1 MNLSKFKFALKRD
14 GIIGFLNIL
23 IGKLGLKF
31 RFHTALDKRKLW
43 LVDHLFKISNDKVMS
58 GPFKGMKLLKKSSWD
73 KKIYEFNPDLSS
85 KIVGCYE
92 QEVQSKIVELQKIN
106 KKKYFINFGAGEGYF
121 ALGVLYS
128 GFFEQS
134 IAFEI
139 TDESRNI
146 MIENSKINKL
156 DNRLSIKYS
165 ANSSFLK
172 DILDSGK
179 KLDDIFI
186 LSDIEG
192 AEFEIFND
200 DNLSKLINCNLIIE
214 FHRHPID
221 DENKKFREKLN
232 KYFKVSLLSTSNRS
246 FSDIPLLKELNDD
259 DRWLIASE
267 NRPYL
272 MNWFVCTPK

>member
-14 GIIGFLNIL
+14 GLIGFLNIL
-23 IGKLGLKF
+23 IGKFGLKF

-43 LVDHLFKISNDKVMS
+43 LVNHLFEISKGEVIS
-58 GPFKGMKLLKKSSWD
+58 GHFKGMKLLKKSNWD
-73 KKIYEFNPDLSS
+73 KKIYKYNPDLSS
-85 KIVGCYE
+85 KITGCYE
-92 QEVQSKIVELQKIN
+92 QEVQDKIVELQKKN

-121 ALGVLYS
+121 ALGVLNS
-128 GFFEQS
+128 GLFQQS

-139 TDESRNI
+139 SDNSRNI
-146 MIENSKINKL
+146 MIENSKLNKL
-156 DNRLSIKYS
+156 DDKLSIKYA
-165 ANSSFLK
+165 ANSSFLN
-172 DILDSGK
+172 DILDFEK
-179 KLDDIFI
+179 KLDDILI

-200 DNLSKLINCNLIIE
+200 DNLSKLKNCNLIIE
-214 FHRHPID
+214 FHKHHID
-221 DENKKFREKLN
+221 EENKKFEEKLN
-232 KYFKVSLLSTSNRS
+232 KYFNVSVLSTGNRS
-246 FSDIPLLKELNDD
+246 FSDISLLKELNDD

>member
-1 MNLSKFKFALKRD
+1 MNISKLKFAFKRD

-23 IGKLGLKF
+23 MGKFGLKF

-43 LVDHLFKISNDKVMS
+43 LVNHLFEISKGEVIS
-58 GPFKGMKLLKKSSWD
+58 GHFKGMKLLKKSNWD
-73 KKIYEFNPDLSS
+73 KKIYEYNPDLSS
-85 KIVGCYE
+85 KITGCYE
-92 QEVQSKIVELQKIN
+92 QEVQDKIVELQKKN

-121 ALGVLYS
+121 ALGVLNS
-128 GFFEQS
+128 GLFQKS

-139 TDESRNI
+139 SDISRNI
-146 MIENSKINKL
+146 MIENSKLNKL
-156 DNRLSIKYS
+156 DNKLSIKY
-165 ANSSFLK
+165 AVNSSFLN
-172 DILDSGK
+172 DFLDSEK

-192 AEFEIFND
+192 TEFEIFND
-200 DNLSKLINCNLIIE
+200 DNLSKLKNCNLIIE
-214 FHRHPID
+214 FHRHHID
-221 DENKKFREKLN
+221 VENKKFEDKLN
-232 KYFKVSLLSTSNRS
+232 KYFNVSVLSTGNRS
-246 FSDIPLLKELNDD
+246 FSDISLLKELNDD

>member
-1 MNLSKFKFALKRD
+1 
-14 GIIGFLNIL
+14 
-23 IGKLGLKF
+23 
-31 RFHTALDKRKLW
+31 
-43 LVDHLFKISNDKVMS
+43 
-58 GPFKGMKLLKKSSWD
+58 
-73 KKIYEFNPDLSS
+73 
-85 KIVGCYE
+85 
-92 QEVQSKIVELQKIN
+92 
-106 KKKYFINFGAGEGYF
+106 
-121 ALGVLYS
+121 
-128 GFFEQS
+128 
-134 IAFEI
+134 
-139 TDESRNI
+139 

-221 DENKKFREKLN
+221 EENKKFREKLN

-246 FSDIPLLKELNDD
+246 FPDISLLKELNDD

>member
-121 ALGVLYS
+121 ALGVLHS
-128 GFFEQS
+128 GSFEQS

-156 DNRLSIKYS
+156 DNRLSIKYA

-221 DENKKFREKLN
+221 EENKKFREKLN

-246 FSDIPLLKELNDD
+246 FSDISLLKELNDD

>member
-14 GIIGFLNIL
+14 GLIGFLNIL
-23 IGKLGLKF
+23 IGKFGLKF

-43 LVDHLFKISNDKVMS
+43 LVNHLFEISKGEVIS
-58 GPFKGMKLLKKSSWD
+58 GHFKGMKLLKKSNWD
-73 KKIYEFNPDLSS
+73 KKIYKYNPDLSS
-85 KIVGCYE
+85 KITGCYE
-92 QEVQSKIVELQKIN
+92 QEVQDKIVELQKKN

-121 ALGVLYS
+121 ALGVLNS
-128 GFFEQS
+128 GLFQQS

-139 TDESRNI
+139 SDNSRNI
-146 MIENSKINKL
+146 MIENSKLNKL
-156 DNRLSIKYS
+156 DDKLSIKYA
-165 ANSSFLK
+165 ANSSFLN
-172 DILDSGK
+172 DILDFEK
-179 KLDDIFI
+179 KLDDILI

-200 DNLSKLINCNLIIE
+200 DNLSKLKNCNLIIE
-214 FHRHPID
+214 FHKHHID
-221 DENKKFREKLN
+221 EENKKFKEKLS
-232 KYFKVSLLSTSNRS
+232 KYFNVSILSTGNRS
-246 FSDIPLLKELNDD
+246 FSDISLLKELNDD

>member
-156 DNRLSIKYS
+156 DNRLSIKYA

-221 DENKKFREKLN
+221 EENKKFREKLN

-267 NRPYL
+267 NSPYL